1 MHSPKQVKELS
12 AFKKVSSDFQTTLPE
27 DLRLIHNS
35 KKQLLSQIK
44 LLTCM
49 FLQERN
55 TTNYYGTQ
63 LLQKEKTNTK
73 IKDNKQKK
81 KRNLKNQEA
90 LHWLD
95 INEGSNYFFT
105 LKGNKENLQNNPT
118 VRLINPAS

>member
-1 MHSPKQVKELS
+1 
-12 AFKKVSSDFQTTLPE
+12 
-27 DLRLIHNS
+27 
-35 KKQLLSQIK
+35 
-44 LLTCM
+44 M

-90 LHWLD
+90 LH
-95 INEGSNYFFT
+95 
-105 LKGNKENLQNNPT
+105 
-118 VRLINPAS
+118 